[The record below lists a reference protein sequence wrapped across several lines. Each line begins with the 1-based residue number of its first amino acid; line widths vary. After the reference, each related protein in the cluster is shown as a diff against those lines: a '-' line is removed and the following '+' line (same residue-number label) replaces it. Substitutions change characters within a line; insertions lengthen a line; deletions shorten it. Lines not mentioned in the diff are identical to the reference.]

1 MFTALHALAQKSTLM
16 IVLST
21 EGDLLRL
28 NIAPAPSDES
38 EQPSIRPLSLLATP
52 EELDRDLIT
61 ALQIWQAPRKSLLE
75 QAADAAAQPD
85 DSTASDAEGDT
96 GSKSSSKAASAKDK
110 APAGKKGKAK
120 AETKKAESAGAK
132 LLPSQPWPF
141 PGTEATPGAPVAGD
155 SANSSPAPPTD
166 PAPDSA
172 AVPAT
177 AASVPE
183 TTPPVPENTT
193 SVSETGA
200 PVPEPQAAAPAAVDT
215 FTIDMF

>member
-1 MFTALHALAQKSTLM
+1 MFAALHALAQKSTLM

-28 NIAPAPSDES
+28 NIAPAPNDES

-96 GSKSSSKAASAKDK
+96 GSKSSNKAASAKDK

-120 AETKKAESAGAK
+120 AETKKAESAGVK

-141 PGTEATPGAPVAGD
+141 PGTEATPGD

-183 TTPPVPENTT
+183 TTPPAPENTT